1 MRTNVGAGGARGG
14 ESVATASSG
23 HRYGRSTVL
32 PPSTEVLQHS
42 GPVCLRV
49 RCNSLT
55 TCTLAKHMVIKVLGD
70 HDHARCFPPR
80 HR

>member
-32 PPSTEVLQHS
+32 PPPSTEVLQHS

-49 RCNSLT
+49 RCNSLIT

-70 HDHARCFPPR
+70 HDHARCFTPT
-80 HR
+80 